1 MDSGHNGPKADYD
14 VDQQLKQA
22 FGKDDDT
29 LLRDF
34 LLAQT
39 EIKDSQLPPEP
50 QDGFD
55 RLLKKIEER
64 RIRPH
69 YSETAA
75 QTLTTGQKRLGQHYR
90 RLKPFLRIAVAAGA
104 LVALLLAMGMTVGA
118 KRSYKYNVTE
128 RDNIGSNIVYNKGS
142 IADQENMLEEAYQEI
157 GAELGIDVLRMGYI
171 PDTMEYKMSEV
182 SKSRATMYFEFKGKQ
197 IYIVQQIKTEGSSLN
212 FISDKSEHIKVYN
225 AYMDTDIT
233 IEEELTEEKE
243 IELIAQI
250 INQDSYYLISGIMDE
265 TEFKKII
272 ENIYIRKAIKE

>member
-1 MDSGHNGPKADYD
+1 
-14 VDQQLKQA
+14 
-22 FGKDDDT
+22 
-29 LLRDF
+29 
-34 LLAQT
+34 
-39 EIKDSQLPPEP
+39 
-50 QDGFD
+50 
-55 RLLKKIEER
+55 
-64 RIRPH
+64 
-69 YSETAA
+69 
-75 QTLTTGQKRLGQHYR
+75 
-90 RLKPFLRIAVAAGA
+90 
-104 LVALLLAMGMTVGA
+104 VALLLAMGMTVGA

-197 IYIVQQIKTEGSSLN
+197 IYIVQQIRTEGSSLN

>member
-142 IADQENMLEEAYQEI
+142 IADQESMLEEAYQDV
-157 GAELGIDVLRMGYI
+157 GTELGIDVLRMGYI
-171 PDTMEYKMSEV
+171 PDRMEYKMSKF
-182 SKSRATMYFEFKGKQ
+182 SKSRATMWFEYKGKQ
-197 IYIVQQIKTEGSSLN
+197 FFIIQQIRTEGSSLN
-212 FISDKSEHIKVYN
+212 FISDKNDIAEVYN
-225 AYMDTDIT
+225 QYMDANFLI
-233 IEEELTEEKE
+233 EKE
-243 IELIAQI
+243 
-250 INQDSYYLISGIMDE
+250 
-265 TEFKKII
+265 KIGRASCR
-272 ENIYIRKAIKE
+272 ERV